1 MLINM
6 TYSFESMKPFT
17 LTIVIS
23 VLFILNFLFLIG
35 CDRVEESSGNGFVAG
50 LINQHMEAEADYRE
64 RYRPQYHFTPRIHW
78 MNDPNGL
85 VYFNGEYH
93 LFYQYNPFASR
104 WGYMSWG
111 HAVSTDMLH
120 WEHRPVAIPYGK
132 EQEEGIFSGSAVVD
146 HENTSGFGDGSMP
159 PLVAVYTSHYT
170 RDDGSTWQAQSLAYS
185 TDGGNTFTKYVEN
198 PVLEFDDPDFRDPNV
213 SWIEEMGRWLMVV
226 ALPTQRKVQ
235 FYASDNLI
243 DWEFLSDFGP
253 AGATGGIWECPDMFK
268 LPVDGDPD
276 NLRWVLHVDLNPGSV
291 AGGSGSQYF
300 VGEWNG
306 THFIPESPAAGE
318 EPLWVDYGTDFYAA
332 ITWNNIPAEDGRRL
346 WVGWSNNWSYANEI
360 PTSPWRSMQSIP
372 RSLHLETIDNEIRLI
387 QQPVRELETLRSS
400 HIQLSNISIQDER
413 LTLDEFGVQGSAY
426 ELLLQAEPANAETF
440 GIKVRTGEN
449 EETVIIYNIVNG
461 KLKLDR
467 TRSGDTEF
475 SERFS
480 GSYEAPVS
488 LEDGKLRLHLF
499 VDWSSVELFVNDGKI
514 VLTTRIFPDPES
526 TGIVLFSE
534 GGDVVVNQLDLW
546 ELATVWD

>member
-6 TYSFESMKPFT
+6 TYVFESMKPFT

-35 CDRVEESSGNGFVAG
+35 CDRVEEPSGNVFVAG
-50 LINQHMEAEADYRE
+50 LINQHMETEADYRE

-185 TDGGNTFTKYVEN
+185 TDGGITFTKYVEN

-243 DWEFLSDFGP
+243 DWDFLSDFGP

-488 LEDGKLRLHLF
+488 LEDGKLRLHLL
-499 VDWSSVELFVNDGKI
+499 VDWSSVELFVNDGKT

-534 GGDVVVNQLDLW
+534 GGDVVVNQLDFW